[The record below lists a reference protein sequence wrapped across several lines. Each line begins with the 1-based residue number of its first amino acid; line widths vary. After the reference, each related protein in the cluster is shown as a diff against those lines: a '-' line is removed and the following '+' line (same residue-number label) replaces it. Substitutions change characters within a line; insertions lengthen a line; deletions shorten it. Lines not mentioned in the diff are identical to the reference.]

1 MPAMPFFLFLNLL
14 WPTKGGIGGEGLGGG
29 GGGEGME
36 EFEVIQLWIPY
47 VCGGYDHCVRI
58 PTGPHKNSD
67 WKKGGTGRYRRGRE
81 QKNKKGLFIKFFQTV

>member
-1 MPAMPFFLFLNLL
+1 
-14 WPTKGGIGGEGLGGG
+14 
-29 GGGEGME
+29 ME

-67 WKKGGTGRYRRGRE
+67 RKKGRRDTGEAENR
-81 QKNKKGLFIKFFQTV
+81 KIKKVFS